1 MMNHAHTI
9 RARWL
14 SIFTIAIAVTA
25 CGDDVL
31 TASST
36 TNAATTPDAGVT
48 PDTPACEA
56 PEPET
61 FSVSNDEPA
70 ELLLVLDRSGSMTE
84 SGQWMELQRSLESLL
99 VTFDE
104 SIAFGLL
111 LFPAI
116 GFNACGVGDVSISP
130 ALRSGTRILDL
141 IGRATP
147 LGGTPTADALIKA
160 KAHLETLPATR
171 KAVILATDGGPGCN
185 SDLDWST
192 CECIE
197 GSMCTGFAANCLD
210 DTRTLNAVNL
220 LSRASLPTYVV
231 GIPGSES
238 VDDLLDRMAVAGGTD
253 INGEHLAISSERDL
267 ASTFS
272 DIAVNWSPCSF
283 PIIPGQPL
291 ERVMVDGQEVAE
303 SNQGYTISEDGRTLT
318 FGGTAC
324 GLLRD
329 TDVHDVRIEYGC
341 P

>member
-1 MMNHAHTI
+1 MNHHAHSLFAHI
-9 RARWL
+9 LPAL
-14 SIFTIAIAVTA
+14 VFLIALNG

-31 TASST
+31 TASSSGE
-36 TNAATTPDAGVT
+36 APTTPDVPVT
-48 PDTPACEA
+48 PDSPECET
-56 PEPET
+56 PEPAL

-99 VTFDE
+99 VAFDE

-111 LFPAI
+111 LFPEI

-220 LSRASLPTYVV
+220 LSRAALPTYVV
-231 GIPGSES
+231 GIPGSEG
-238 VDDLLDRMAVAGGTD
+238 VNDLLDRMAVPGGTD
-253 INGEHLAISSERDL
+253 IDGEHLAISSERSL

-272 DIAVNWSPCSF
+272 DIAVDWSPCSF
-283 PIIPGQPL
+283 PIIPDQPL
-291 ERVMVDGQEVAE
+291 ERVTVDGQEVAE
-303 SNQGYTISEDGRTLT
+303 SAQGYTISSDGRTLT

-329 TDVHDVRIEYGC
+329 TDVHEVKIEYGC